1 MTGWRRIVH
10 AVVTVALWVAGCPVA
25 PAGALTPPVI
35 DTDLL
40 PAAATPAPPVPTT
53 QRSPCAEPAAGV
65 ARGVDAAALADN
77 PRGDGQRVAVIDTGV
92 HRHPR
97 LTHLE
102 GAGDYVS
109 TGDGTEDCDG
119 HGTAVAGIIAD
130 IAPAATLLAIRQS
143 TVKFG
148 ATDDPGGSGFGDV
161 DTMARAV
168 RTAADLGATV
178 VNISAVA
185 CAAGPLHDAALGAA
199 LAYAVDVK
207 DVVVVTAAGNVAG
220 CPPQQRIDGAMS
232 WAQATVAVSPAWYDD
247 YVLTVGSLDDR
258 GRPSEF
264 TQPGPWVDV
273 AAPGENMVPGA
284 AAGIPVSGTSYA
296 APVVSGVVALLRAR
310 SPELTARQVM
320 ARISSTARGS
330 GQRSALVGFGALDPV
345 AALGRSGRPAPPAA
359 PAAPV
364 AGAGRPP
371 GQARVAAVVGAGVC
385 VAVAALTLA
394 ALSLASRSRRP

>member
-1 MTGWRRIVH
+1 MTRGRRVGH
-10 AVVTVALWVAGCPVA
+10 AVVAVAVWLVACPAV
-25 PAGALTPPVI
+25 PAGALTPPAI
-35 DTDLL
+35 DSDRL

-53 QRSPCAEPAAGV
+53 QRSPCAEPALGV
-65 ARGVDAAALADN
+65 ARGVDTAALADN
-77 PRGDGQRVAVIDTGV
+77 TQGDGQRVAVIDTGV
-92 HRHPR
+92 NRNPR
-97 LTHLE
+97 LPHLE

-109 TGDGTEDCDG
+109 TGDGTQDCDG

-207 DVVVVTAAGNVAG
+207 NVVVVTAAGNVGG
-220 CPPQQRIDGAMS
+220 CPPQQGTGDVMT
-232 WAQATVAVSPAWYDD
+232 WAQTTVAVSPAWYDD

-258 GRPSEF
+258 GRPSSF

-273 AAPGENMVPGA
+273 AAPGEGMVPGA
-284 AAGIPVSGTSYA
+284 PAGIPVSGTSYA
-296 APVVSGVVALLRAR
+296 APVVSGVVALLRSG

-320 ARISSTARGS
+320 QRIRSTARGPAE
-330 GQRSALVGFGALDPV
+330 RSALVGFGALDPV
-345 AALGRSGRPAPPAA
+345 AALGQPGR

-364 AGAGRPP
+364 ASPPPAGH
-371 GQARVAAVVGAGVC
+371 ARIAAVVGAGVC
-385 VAVAALTLA
+385 VAVAALTLT
-394 ALSLASRSRRP
+394 ALSLTGRLRRP